1 MTSEK
6 DAQETDEKPWRTA
19 ERDQFFS
26 VTTSQPRPTT
36 YHTPTFQKSWMI
48 WARKFYL
55 ILLHSPDLSR
65 TDNQFF
71 KNLNNFLQGKHFHNQ
86 QEAENAFQDF
96 TESHSMEFYVKG
108 INKLTFCWQ
117 KCDFNG
123 SYFNKDML
131 DWTYNHLKP
140 MVWNSIILAP
150 T

>member
-6 DAQETDEKPWRTA
+6 YAQETDEKPWKIA

-26 VTTSQPRPTT
+26 VTTVNHAQPHIT
-36 YHTPTFQKSWMI
+36 HQHFKSWMI
-48 WARKFYL
+48 WARKFWL

-96 TESHSMEFYVKG
+96 TVSHSMEFYVKG
-108 INKLTFCWQ
+108 INT
-117 KCDFNG
+117 
-123 SYFNKDML
+123 YFL
-131 DWTYNHLKP
+131 
-140 MVWNSIILAP
+140 LAKMWF
-150 T
+150 